1 MTISGQPI
9 ARTKGLPL
17 VLSISKPMASLQVS
31 GGLER
36 IRTVNSPETLSAGTW
51 NFRMNANEDNTSRVL
66 GGPCSPASS
75 VLETRDSGLCRMTY
89 CIVPAS

>member
-17 VLSISKPMASLQVS
+17 VLSISKPMASLQAS

-89 CIVPAS
+89 CIVLAS